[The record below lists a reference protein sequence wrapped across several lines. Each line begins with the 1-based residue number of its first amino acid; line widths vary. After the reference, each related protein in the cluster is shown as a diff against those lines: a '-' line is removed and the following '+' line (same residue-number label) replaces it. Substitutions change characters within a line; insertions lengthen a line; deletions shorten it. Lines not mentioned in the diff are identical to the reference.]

1 MPPMVP
7 STSTNSRRSLGLT
20 WLSVAAIWMAVS
32 SAQADGPG
40 DGAYQRFDADLT
52 LQFDVGVGVLNAGS
66 SGPSLVA
73 ELRARII
80 DAAGLVVALDSA
92 PAGEDHLFV
101 GVELRPL
108 WPALFLM
115 NHSTGYERWD
125 LLLESLGVELGAGI
139 TPLGDGLGVGLS
151 WGLGVEVP
159 LILPETFA
167 QGVWLRLGARH
178 QNVRPSSASAPNSG
192 QDAWLAYVTL
202 ALRGGL
208 NLGFSSWETPRYRVP
223 EGR

>member
-1 MPPMVP
+1 MHAGRGVV
-7 STSTNSRRSLGLT
+7 LT
-20 WLSVAAIWMAVS
+20 LLAIAAIGMA
-32 SAQADGPG
+32 ANTARADGSG
-40 DGAYQRFDADLT
+40 DGVYRRFDTDLT
-52 LQFDVGVGVLNAGS
+52 FQLDVGAGVLSAGAD
-66 SGPSLVA
+66 GPSLVA

-92 PAGEDHLFV
+92 PRGQDHLFV
-101 GVELRPL
+101 GVELRPF

-115 NHSTGYERWD
+115 DRSSGHERWD
-125 LLLESLGVELGAGI
+125 LMLESLGVELGAGI

-151 WGLGVEVP
+151 WGVGVEVP

-167 QGVWLRLGARH
+167 RGVWLRLGARH
-178 QNVRPSSASAPNSG
+178 QSVRSSTAGAPNSG
-192 QDAWLAYVTL
+192 QDTWLAYVTL

-223 EGR
+223 EER

>member
-1 MPPMVP
+1 MWATTL
-7 STSTNSRRSLGLT
+7 SATLLICLG
-20 WLSVAAIWMAVS
+20 AS
-32 SAQADGPG
+32 SARAEGTG
-40 DGAYQRFDADLT
+40 DGVYERFDADLT
-52 LQFDVGVGVLNAGS
+52 LQFDVGVGILRSGES
-66 SGPSLVA
+66 SPSLVA
-73 ELRARII
+73 ELRARVV
-80 DAAGLVVALDSA
+80 DAAGLVVAFDAA

-101 GVELRPL
+101 GLEIRPL

-115 NHSTGYERWD
+115 NLSSGHERWD
-125 LLLESLGVELGAGI
+125 LLLESIGIEIGAGL

-151 WGLGVEVP
+151 WGVGVELP

-178 QNVRPSSASAPNSG
+178 QDVRPSSAGAPKQG

-208 NLGFSSWETPRYRVP
+208 DLGLSSWEPARYRMP
-223 EGR
+223 ERR